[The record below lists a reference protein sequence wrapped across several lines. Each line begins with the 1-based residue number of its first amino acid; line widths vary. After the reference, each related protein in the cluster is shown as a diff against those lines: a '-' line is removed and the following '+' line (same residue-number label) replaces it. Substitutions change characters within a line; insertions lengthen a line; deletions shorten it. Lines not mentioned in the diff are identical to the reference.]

1 MQKTLHF
8 FAGFPTYLA
17 LIVIFTGAKTIALT
31 LVECKETATSSPQA
45 SMGICMSSIGANF
58 LTNLTDFDSFGR
70 QQHHCHI
77 RQYSPHSVDT

>member
-31 LVECKETATSSPQA
+31 LVECKETATFSSQA
-45 SMGICMSSIGANF
+45 SKAGISVCSIQNF
-58 LTNLTDFDSFGR
+58 FG
-70 QQHHCHI
+70 QISQI
-77 RQYSPHSVDT
+77 LAA